1 MMGCWCREE
10 PGPDRVAGGLCA
22 LGARAGT
29 GARVGAGTG
38 AASSVPRLQKRST
51 AINKVKKSMGLRDG
65 PNILLLL

>member
-10 PGPDRVAGGLCA
+10 PGPDRVGMGT
-22 LGARAGT
+22 LGARAGR
-29 GARVGAGTG
+29 AGAGTG